1 MNSII
6 IVAGGKG
13 LRMGSDIPKQF
24 LVLKSEP
31 VIMHTIRA
39 FYNWDNDCEI
49 ILVLPSSQQSY
60 WQLLVNQYEFDIPIK
75 ITTGGK
81 TRFESVKN
89 GLQKSSGDI
98 IGIHDGVRPLVS
110 EKTIKKC
117 YEVSM
122 SHGNAIPCV
131 PIADSLRVLKNGG
144 NQMIDRSKYF
154 KVQTPQ
160 VFKRAIILK
169 GFEQDFSEEFTDDAS
184 VVEKTGE
191 TIQLVEGNEEN
202 IKITRPFDLKIAEV
216 FLEEVQSFKLSK
228 K

>member
-6 IVAGGKG
+6 IVAGGQG
-13 LRMGSDIPKQF
+13 LRMGGDIPKQF

-31 VIMHTIRA
+31 ILMHTIRA
-39 FYNWDNDCEI
+39 FYNWDNNFEI
-49 ILVLPSSQQSY
+49 ILVLPSSQKSY
-60 WQLLVNQYEFDIPIK
+60 WKNLVKQYDFDIPVK

-89 GLQKSSGDI
+89 GLLKSSGDI

-110 EKTIKKC
+110 KKTIKKC
-117 YEVSM
+117 YDISK
-122 SHGNAIPCV
+122 SNGNAVPCV
-131 PIADSLRVLKNGG
+131 PIVDSLRVVKNGK
-144 NQMIDRSKYF
+144 NQMINRSKYF

-160 VFKRAIILK
+160 VFKRSIILK

-191 TIQLVEGNEEN
+191 TIQLVEGNVEN
-202 IKITRPFDLKIAEV
+202 IKITKPFDLKIAEV
-216 FLEEVQSFKLSK
+216 FLEEAQSSKLSK